1 MALSVTQTPIKT
13 INTYDSKAISTT
25 QIVYKFNEDALAGKE
40 SYVLLLTITE
50 IPAFQ
55 FYAIPQSN
63 GDITC
68 DVGKAVANAM
78 ADVSQLLTFNYEAAW
93 IGGNYG
99 SVGLTS
105 IFAVTSKIP
114 ILSEHGAN
122 LYNYTPQP
130 VYFGKLLTVFEEP
143 RMWVGWWKVMQLI
156 SMDYGLITFDFD
168 NLDINRQLINTTQD
182 SALDSVPNILDM
194 RVPEPA
200 SSLAEYVRM
209 SGLDTATPITE
220 PLTLKLSTVCDNP
233 VMIEWVNRLGGR
245 ETWLFQYQQTITNV
259 VESGIQWE
267 TPITGD
273 IETER
278 GTKRRYAPKDTQ
290 FMTLKSVQLNA
301 DELQG
306 LHDIKESNSVK
317 LWLDQVGTEYVNVR
331 VSSGYSDDFT
341 TGKSNYE
348 FSLKIEL
355 PDNFDFLAAKLY

>member
-1 MALSVTQTPIKT
+1 MALSVTEDPIKT

-25 QIVYKFNEDALAGKE
+25 QIVYKFNENALAGKE
-40 SYVLLLTITE
+40 SYVLLLTIAE
-50 IPAFQ
+50 LPDFK

-68 DVGKAVANAM
+68 NIGQAVDRAITTVYQQIT
-78 ADVSQLLTFNYEAAW
+78 VSYEAAW
-93 IGGNYG
+93 IGGDYTP
-99 SVGLTS
+99 VALTA
-105 IFAVTSKIP
+105 IFAVISKMP

-156 SMDYGLITFDFD
+156 SMDFGLITFDFD

-200 SSLAEYVRM
+200 SALAEYVTM
-209 SGLDTATPITE
+209 TGLDTVTQITD

-233 VMIEWVNRLGGR
+233 VMIEWVNSLGGR
-245 ETWLFQYQQTITNV
+245 ETWLFQYQQTITNI
-259 VESGIQWE
+259 VEEGLKYE

-278 GTKRRYAPKDTQ
+278 GSKFRFSEKDTQ
-290 FMTLKSVQLNA
+290 FITLKSVQLTA
-301 DELQG
+301 DELRG
-306 LHDIKESNSVK
+306 LHDIKRSNEVK
-317 LWLDQVGTEYVNVR
+317 LWLDQVGTEYVNVI

-348 FSLKIEL
+348 FSLTIEL
-355 PDNFDFLAAKLY
+355 PDNFDFLQAKTY